1 MLMSGFMSGSGAG
14 PKKRW
19 DKPLSYPALYGITK
33 LRNVTFDSFKVA
45 CGGKRDVAIMTNPVV
60 GDIMHPITLEEIKK
74 YNMDEE
80 STVFYTVPDPD
91 L

>member
-1 MLMSGFMSGSGAG
+1 MLMTCFMSSKAGG
-14 PKKRW
+14 PKMRW
-19 DKPLSYPALYGITK
+19 DKQMSYPALYGITK

-80 STVFYTVPDPD
+80 STVLYTIPG
-91 L
+91 LK

>member
-1 MLMSGFMSGSGAG
+1 MLMSDFMSGRGTG
-14 PKKRW
+14 PKMRW
-19 DKPLSYPALYGITK
+19 DKQMSYPALYGITK

-45 CGGKRDVAIMTNPVV
+45 CGGKCDVAIMTNPVV
-60 GDIMHPITLEEIKK
+60 GDITHPITLEEIKK

-80 STVFYTVPDPD
+80 STVFYTIPDAT